1 MVRGGK
7 MIGYIL
13 FFGMAAGIVWAGFNR
28 SKSENGMMADGLRA
42 VLFFFAGIYFTASA
56 IKLYLGE
63 AQSTLSESFWDAEGI
78 TYLHY
83 GIVFLAVSAAAFL
96 VMKLLFAS
104 AGVLFLQIFD
114 LLYVLAV
121 LGMLLL
127 SERIDNRAYC
137 ILYIGCLFATGV
149 IFGLGVHRGSGQ
161 WKPAFCGAG
170 EYWKYFVEA
179 LPFISIW
186 VVMTGI
192 YLPSELYLHNIEEF
206 TGGILPFLGIMLT
219 GSIAMIFLLDFV
231 FVLFLPKRCFRIA
244 YLVAA
249 GIGCAGYLQQMVLN
263 GPLDAMNG
271 EAQSWSMPKMLL
283 NSGIWLVI
291 LLAVVIGGSRKTSI
305 RSLCRVACIYI
316 SLIQLVTLGWLLLT
330 SDLKSER
337 THAAI
342 TTEGAL
348 ELAQK
353 ENVLVFVLDNFDCSW
368 FEELCEENEHILEPL
383 ADFTYYRNSTS
394 QFAHTGDG
402 IASLLTGAMWKE
414 DAGSY
419 YEYAYQNSDVYER
432 LAAQGVDVEIYTDL
446 GLLPK
451 KLYQHMENYTEDAVQ
466 KYDAGKTYRTMLRTS
481 LYKTMPFF
489 LKKQYEYY
497 TSDIKEM
504 YYSEHVWSIDNDLLF
519 YQDLMENGLQVSE
532 EIKSAFRFYHMRGP
546 HAPFYLTEDLKYEPT
561 GRMSSRNAQGT
572 GSLKIVYAYLEQLRA
587 LGKYEDATIIIT
599 ADHGVGKIVDT
610 EKTSGQPDQTSRP
623 LLLVKL
629 PDEQHTAMQTSEA
642 PVTQAELVP
651 TVLNAFGIAH
661 TAYGRTFA
669 EVPAGE
675 QRQRIH
681 IDDYYD
687 RRIVYTIDG
696 HAADLGSWK
705 IAWAEY

>member
-1 MVRGGK
+1 

-13 FFGMAAGIVWAGFNR
+13 FFGMAAGIVWTGFNR

-63 AQSTLSESFWDAEGI
+63 AQSTLSESFWDAEGT

-219 GSIAMIFLLDFV
+219 GSIVMIFLLDFI
-231 FVLFLPKRCFRIA
+231 FVIFLPKGCFRAA

-271 EAQSWSMPKMLL
+271 EAQSWSMPKLLL

-291 LLAVVIGGSRKTSI
+291 LLAVVIYGSRKTSI
-305 RSLCRVACIYI
+305 RSLCRIACIYI
-316 SLIQLVTLGWLLLT
+316 SLIQLAALGWLLLT
-330 SDLKSER
+330 SDLKS
-337 THAAI
+337 
-342 TTEGAL
+342 
-348 ELAQK
+348 
-353 ENVLVFVLDNFDCSW
+353 
-368 FEELCEENEHILEPL
+368 
-383 ADFTYYRNSTS
+383 
-394 QFAHTGDG
+394 
-402 IASLLTGAMWKE
+402 
-414 DAGSY
+414 
-419 YEYAYQNSDVYER
+419 
-432 LAAQGVDVEIYTDL
+432 
-446 GLLPK
+446 
-451 KLYQHMENYTEDAVQ
+451 
-466 KYDAGKTYRTMLRTS
+466 
-481 LYKTMPFF
+481 
-489 LKKQYEYY
+489 
-497 TSDIKEM
+497 
-504 YYSEHVWSIDNDLLF
+504 
-519 YQDLMENGLQVSE
+519 
-532 EIKSAFRFYHMRGP
+532 
-546 HAPFYLTEDLKYEPT
+546 
-561 GRMSSRNAQGT
+561 
-572 GSLKIVYAYLEQLRA
+572 
-587 LGKYEDATIIIT
+587 
-599 ADHGVGKIVDT
+599 
-610 EKTSGQPDQTSRP
+610 
-623 LLLVKL
+623 
-629 PDEQHTAMQTSEA
+629 
-642 PVTQAELVP
+642 
-651 TVLNAFGIAH
+651 
-661 TAYGRTFA
+661 
-669 EVPAGE
+669 
-675 QRQRIH
+675 
-681 IDDYYD
+681 
-687 RRIVYTIDG
+687 
-696 HAADLGSWK
+696 
-705 IAWAEY
+705 